1 MSEAEDRPVEGPRDG
16 RRAEVVERV
25 KWRMKGEG
33 EEEERQTP
41 STGCQTKSRTN
52 ER

>member
-1 MSEAEDRPVEGPRDG
+1 MGG
-16 RRAEVVERV
+16 RTGGWRERAEVVERG
-25 KWRMKGEG
+25 KWRMEG
-33 EEEERQTP
+33 MNVEYEREEGERQTP